1 MQSSLTTIR
10 LSAMRRLRMIVEY
23 DGTDYCGWQ
32 RQDGVATIQAEVEA
46 ALHSITGEGRGVCGA
61 GRTDSG
67 VHSLG
72 QTAHFDTASTI
83 SPRNFHLGLNSAL
96 PRAIS
101 IRSVEEAPA
110 TFDARRSAL
119 GKLYRYT
126 IWNDV
131 VRAGLRDRYAWH
143 VREPLDVARM
153 KTAAVHLVGRHD
165 FSAFRATDCD
175 RLTTVRTLHRVDIA
189 RADELITIEVEGD
202 AFLKNMVRII
212 AGTLTHVGDGRID
225 PARMPAI
232 RDAGD
237 RKQAGATAAAK
248 GLCLVRVDYPSE
260 ISPPGPS

>member
-1 MQSSLTTIR
+1 
-10 LSAMRRLRMIVEY
+10 MIVEY

-32 RQDGVATIQAEVEA
+32 RQEGVPTIQAEVEA
-46 ALHSITGEGRGVCGA
+46 ALQRMTGERSGVCGA

-72 QTAHFDTASTI
+72 QTAHFDTASAI
-83 SPRNFHLGLNSAL
+83 SPHNFYLGLNTEL

-101 IRSVEEAPA
+101 IRSVEDSLPA
-110 TFDARRSAL
+110 FDARRSAT
-119 GKLYRYT
+119 GKLYRYS

-153 KTAAVHLVGRHD
+153 IAAAAHLVGRHD

-175 RLTTVRTLHRVDIA
+175 RLTTVRTLHRVDVA
-189 RADELITIEVEGD
+189 RTGELITIEVVGD

-212 AGTLTHVGDGRID
+212 AGTLAHVGDGRID
-225 PARMPAI
+225 PATMPTI
-232 RDAGD
+232 RDS
-237 RKQAGATAAAK
+237 RERTQAGATAAAK
-248 GLCLVRVDYPSE
+248 GLCLVRVEYPSALS
-260 ISPPGPS
+260 ILPA